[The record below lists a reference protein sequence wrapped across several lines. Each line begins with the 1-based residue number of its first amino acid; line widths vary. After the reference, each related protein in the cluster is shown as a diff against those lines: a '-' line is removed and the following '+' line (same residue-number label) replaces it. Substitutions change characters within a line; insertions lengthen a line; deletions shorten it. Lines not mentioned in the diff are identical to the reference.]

1 MFSIKKIWR
10 SFQNNRQFST
20 EYSFSELLF
29 FVVSEN
35 SPPQKKRKRT
45 GQNPDDE
52 KGCHHHNRLV
62 TSKEKL
68 TCYLKERNPSIIIR
82 QKMDRQIR
90 IAARLTKERV
100 RVKAVFKMI
109 SSHRR
114 RSMMGHSFQ

>member
-1 MFSIKKIWR
+1 
-10 SFQNNRQFST
+10 
-20 EYSFSELLF
+20 LF
-29 FVVSEN
+29 FWLAKITT
-35 SPPQKKRKRT
+35 QKQKTKNKNT
-45 GQNPDDE
+45 LAKNPDDE
-52 KGCHHHNRLV
+52 KGCHHHNRVV

-68 TCYLKERNPSIIIR
+68 TCYYIKERNPSIIIR

-100 RVKAVFKMI
+100 QVKAVFKLI